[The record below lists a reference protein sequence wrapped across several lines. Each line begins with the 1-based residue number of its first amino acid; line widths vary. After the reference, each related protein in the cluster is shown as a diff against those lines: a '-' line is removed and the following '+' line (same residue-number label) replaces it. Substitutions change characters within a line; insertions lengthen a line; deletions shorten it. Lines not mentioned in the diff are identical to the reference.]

1 MTGPAM
7 RLGRPGTALVLV
19 LAATLSALA
28 VCGCAGS
35 EVRTGTSGAAATAAD
50 SPTAS
55 SRTAAGPGT
64 LNPTDLAWLQL
75 QLAMDEQALRI
86 LELAPG
92 SGAAPELKQWAAK
105 VAKGHRADLTALRKL
120 LTATGV
126 PDSDPHE
133 GHDMPGMVNATELR
147 ALEAAEGE
155 EFDRLLRSA
164 LRDHLT
170 HTERLSG
177 EQQKAGSDPKVK
189 QRAASIG
196 QSASDH
202 LRRMPQ

>member
-1 MTGPAM
+1 MTGPAV
-7 RLGRPGTALVLV
+7 RLGRPGTALV

-28 VCGCAGS
+28 VSGCAGPEERAGAS
-35 EVRTGTSGAAATAAD
+35 AAAAATA
-50 SPTAS
+50 TG
-55 SRTAAGPGT
+55 TGPET

-75 QLAMDEQALRI
+75 QLAMDEQALHI

-92 SGAAPELKQWAAK
+92 SGADPELKQWAAK
-105 VAKGHRADLTALRKL
+105 VAKGHRADLAALRKL
-120 LTATGV
+120 LTAARV
-126 PDSDPHE
+126 PDTNPHE

-147 ALEAAEGE
+147 ALEAAEGQ

-170 HTERLSG
+170 HAERMSG
-177 EQQKAGSDPKVK
+177 EQRKAGSDPEVK

-202 LRRMPQ
+202 LRRMPE